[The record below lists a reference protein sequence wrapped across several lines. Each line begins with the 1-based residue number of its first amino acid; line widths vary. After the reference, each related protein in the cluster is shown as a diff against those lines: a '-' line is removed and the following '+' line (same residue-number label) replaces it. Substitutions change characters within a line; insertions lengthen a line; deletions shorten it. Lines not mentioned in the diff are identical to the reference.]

1 VSQSPRRVFSR
12 QLSQGAHSRRFS
24 VDMDPTSGWTVRD
37 EQDAELIR
45 QTLYDDWHRVELAMS
60 RFALAAQQLTRD
72 GWHEA

>member
-45 QTLYDDWHRVELAMS
+45 QTLYDRVELAMS
-60 RFALAAQQLTRD
+60 RFALEARQLTRD